1 VIKADIKRVLDRMQV
16 QYREVKGGFECIH
29 TPSIDISSVQATP
42 ASPRHRRQPS
52 TGSNDTGQ
60 GHGHTLVKKVSKL
73 SFGIIK
79 GRDKETDDKDLP
91 SRPSGAT
98 TLATTPSSGSS
109 SFFNVSSYSPTVHAD
124 VPRPDVN
131 GTSPTSPPDESSPPT
146 ATPTKA
152 KMLPPIPRDFA
163 PPTSP
168 PHMPTGE
175 VNKEVFEIM
184 GANTLAVRFEIN
196 IVKVCAKSL
205 FVSLTLVDID
215 IIHSR
220 YPGYH
225 YMASSFGEQAV
236 MAGNIKC

>member
-42 ASPRHRRQPS
+42 ASTRHRRQHS

-73 SFGIIK
+73 SFGIKK
-79 GRDKETDDKDLP
+79 GRDKDTDDKDLP

-109 SFFNVSSYSPTVHAD
+109 SFFNVSSYSPTVHA
-124 VPRPDVN
+124 VN
-131 GTSPTSPPDESSPPT
+131 GTSPTSPPDDSSSPT

-163 PPTSP
+163 QPTSP

-196 IVKVCAKSL
+196 IVKVCAKSH
-205 FVSLTLVDID
+205 FVSSTLVDIV